1 MIAKGKKGKR
11 ILSVLL
17 ACVLVFSL
25 FSSMYVASAEDGPLS
40 AEPVAP
46 PVDESAAFSSGQGVD
61 SDPFKIESKEDLV
74 LMRNKINGGYAY
86 KTGIDDQQL
95 YTNAYYELTQD
106 IDLSGEN
113 WVAIGRSPQGISD
126 LNSFSGSFDGKGHK
140 IINLYSDHTG
150 GNKYY
155 TTGLFGINLGTIKNL
170 FVENANMVGDFFSAI
185 FCVRNRG
192 TIENCGVTGQIKA
205 NYSAGTF
212 VAANSGGTIKNCYT
226 SAKFTNTPSSAYG
239 IFYGTN
245 NDYLKSEDPIE
256 TIPSVIKNCYYLAG
270 SSAAANNTVVE
281 GDLESFTADD
291 LTSGEV
297 AYRLAKGSD
306 IWEQK
311 LGEEQYPVLNNDGEK
326 NTVFAV
332 DFYLGND
339 DNFLDSKYHN
349 NGATVAKPSF
359 EPMDIGGYDIGDN
372 WYTNSD
378 LSEPFNF
385 DSDTIDKD
393 TKLYSEKKAV
403 EYNITYH
410 LNDGEPEV
418 ENKTTYTVDDEDF
431 TLNNP
436 VKEGYTFK
444 AWTGTGIAGEGTDTV
459 TVAQGSTGNREYYA
473 HYVDETAPTV
483 KVQIGEDHTWEYF
496 QEHPEAN
503 VFFNTAQK
511 VTVTAEDVADSD
523 PTIEYLIFETD
534 ASEFNYT
541 IEQLESELESSDDFS
556 WTTYNADEGLTLS
569 TVSADTVTYVVV
581 VRVTDDAGN
590 KAYVSTGG
598 LVFDLESPILNR
610 VNENV
615 GEGRNQVTEGN
626 TYCEQ
631 LRFTVTEENLE
642 EVKVDSEVASA
653 ADDGIYTVTGNDTHT
668 IEVTDK
674 AGNKTTVTFTVAP
687 HKEGTPVENVVTA
700 PDCDDDGIANVY
712 VACENCGKVL
722 SNAQKNLPAT
732 GHKWHVDDTTDE
744 EGWARIPQP
753 GTCDDQNV
761 MERTCDTCGMQE
773 SKGVDPLAHDWETNA
788 DGTDKYTVDQAPTC
802 TIPGSESVHCKN
814 CAAIKPDTSRS
825 IPTIEHIRGAAKR
838 INYIAATCTTNGG
851 YDTVYSC
858 TMCSVEMSS
867 RHTTL
872 YAKGHDFSGVEWV
885 VDDPQETCE
894 DTGTLRR
901 QCKNCTYV
909 EFQNLDATAHTPET
923 DENGDELWTVIDAP
937 TCTENGMKGVYCSVC
952 GALIKSESMDPEGHT
967 APESF
972 TRKNIQQATCTEPG
986 GYDDVLV
993 CTVCSKE
1000 FSGQLEE
1007 GGPVYPQHT
1016 TTPPTG
1022 HNFTEWSTPEFK
1034 SCVDDG
1040 LQKRQCLTCGLPE
1053 SRGVSAKGHDWYSDY
1068 TVDMDPTCT
1077 LEGSKSIHCRNCAAT
1092 MDPQT
1097 IPANGHTWITGTV
1110 QVTTGGEIKEYETDA
1125 DGWFTIES
1133 PTCTG
1138 TGTRQRECAICH
1150 FQDRDT
1156 LDYKGHT
1163 FNTETTVVEPSCTT
1177 DGVSYRE
1184 CSVCGVRINI
1194 ETIPA
1199 LGHDWND
1206 WYTVLSPDC
1215 DDEGTQQR
1223 ACKRCNASETVGLKA
1238 AGHDWM
1244 KDSEGNYI
1252 YTTDLEPTCT
1262 TDGSKS
1268 VHCSK
1273 CTARIDS
1280 TPIPMLGHE
1289 YGEWE
1294 TVELGDCTVEGR
1306 QRRSCQRC
1314 GTQEY
1319 NGILDE
1325 NAHTWND
1332 YFTEDVPAS
1341 CTTDGSESIHCSKC
1355 GGTKESRVIPATGHS
1370 WSEWQIVEMQSCEDQ
1385 NTQMRVCSKCQLT
1398 ETEGINPRAHEW
1410 EDDYTID
1417 LPASCTEDGSMSIHC
1432 KNCLARMD
1440 QKSIPMTGHT
1450 FGDWYKAPAGSET
1463 AETTNTWKRDCEVCG
1478 FSQIEGLD
1486 ESKHIFD
1493 EDWTIDVE
1501 PTCTTDGS
1509 RSRHCL
1515 GDCGVTTDNE
1525 VIAALGHDFD
1535 VTGEKT
1541 VIQPATCTEDGIR
1554 AYKCTR
1560 CDEYL
1565 EPETIAALGHDWD
1578 TDYTVD
1584 KEPTCTSEGSQSIHC
1599 TRCDAIKEGS
1609 EVAIEMNGHTFGRW
1623 HALSAPDC
1631 ENEGAMMRECEVCGY
1646 KETKGI
1652 NPLGHN
1658 WEENFTVD
1666 VEATC
1671 LTDGSMSIHC
1681 TRCDAVK
1688 ESVVIKARGYH
1699 VPVTT
1704 GAKEATCTENG
1715 YTGDTVCQD
1724 CKTILQKGEVIPAKG
1739 HNYENG
1745 VCTVCGAEQTSPNTG
1760 AALAVLG
1767 SLMALLFIGFAVLV
1781 FAARKRRSFQK

>member
-25 FSSMYVASAEDGPLS
+25 FSSMYVASAEEAGPS
-40 AEPVAP
+40 SSPVSP
-46 PVDESAAFSSGQGVD
+46 PAADESAAFTGQGTVGE
-61 SDPFKIESKEDLV
+61 PFQITSKEDLV
-74 LMRNKINGGYAY
+74 KMRDKINGGYAY
-86 KTGIDDQQL
+86 KSGLVDEIKYGDS
-95 YTNAYYELTQD
+95 YYELTQD

-113 WVAIGRSPQGISD
+113 WVSIGRSPQGISD
-126 LNSFSGSFDGKGHK
+126 QNPFNGSFDGKGHK
-140 IINLYSDHTG
+140 ITNLSANHIG
-150 GNKYY
+150 SSKYY
-155 TTGLFGINLGTIKNL
+155 TTGLFGVNLGTIKNL
-170 FVENANMVGDFFSAI
+170 FVEDANMVGDFFVAI
-185 FCVRNRG
+185 LCVRNRG
-192 TIENCGVTGQIKA
+192 TIENCGVTGQLRA

-226 SAKFTNTPSSAYG
+226 SAKFTNTPGNAYG
-239 IFYGTN
+239 VFYGSN
-245 NDYLKSEDPIE
+245 NDYLKSEEPIE
-256 TIPSVIKNCYYLAG
+256 TIPSVIENCYYLAG
-270 SSAAANNTVVE
+270 SNGNNTVVE
-281 GDLESFTADD
+281 GQLESFTEED
-291 LTSGEV
+291 LTSGAI
-297 AYRLAKGSD
+297 AYKLAKGND
-306 IWEQK
+306 IWEQELK
-311 LGEEQYPVLNNDGEK
+311 VDNYPVLDTDSDK
-326 NTVFAV
+326 KTVFAV
-332 DFYLGND
+332 DFYLG
-339 DNFLDSKYHN
+339 DNEDNLLESQYGN
-349 NGATVAKPSF
+349 NGATISKPEF
-359 EPMDIGGYDIGDN
+359 EPVDIGGYDIGEK
-372 WYTNSD
+372 WYKDAAHDQEFTF
-378 LSEPFNF
+378 EYE
-385 DSDTIDKD
+385 TISAD
-393 TKLYSEKKAV
+393 TKLYSEKKAI
-403 EYNITYH
+403 EYNITYN
-410 LNDGEPEV
+410 LNDGEPTV
-418 ENKTTYTVDDEDF
+418 PNKNTYTVEDEF

-436 VKEGYTFK
+436 EKEGYTFK
-444 AWTGTGIAGEGTDTV
+444 AWTGTGIVGEGTDTV
-459 TVAQGSTGNREYYA
+459 KVEKGSTGDRTYYA
-473 HYVDETAPTV
+473 HYVDDKAPSVTV
-483 KVQIGEDHTWEYF
+483 KIGEDHTWDYF
-496 QEHPEAN
+496 QNHPEADT
-503 VFFNTAQK
+503 FFNSAQK
-511 VTVTAEDVADSD
+511 VTVEANDAADDD
-523 PTIEYLIFETD
+523 PTIEYLIFETG
-534 ASEFNYT
+534 STEFNYT
-541 IEQLESELESSDDFS
+541 TEELEEALKDSSDYGWQAYD
-556 WTTYNADEGLTLS
+556 ADNGFTLDIV
-569 TVSADTVTYVVV
+569 TADTVTYVVV
-581 VRVTDDAGN
+581 VKVTDDSGN
-590 KAYVSTGG
+590 VAYVSTSG
-598 LVFDLESPILNR
+598 LVFDLESPVLNR
-610 VNENV
+610 VNERV
-615 GEGRNQVTEGN
+615 GEGTNQVTEGN
-626 TYCEQ
+626 TYCVQ
-631 LRFTVTEENLE
+631 LRFTVTEDNLNE
-642 EVKVDSEVASA
+642 IKVDDVAASA
-653 ADDGIYTVTGNDTHT
+653 GDDGIYTVTGNGSHK

-674 AGNKTTVTFTVAP
+674 AGNNTTVNFTVAD
-687 HKEGTPVENVVTA
+687 HVQGEPVETPVTA
-700 PDCDDDGIANVY
+700 PDCDDEGLANVHI
-712 VACENCGKVL
+712 ACTNCGQVL
-722 SNAQKNLPAT
+722 SNSQKTLPAT
-732 GHKWHVDDTTDE
+732 GHKWHVDDTTDSD
-744 EGWARIPQP
+744 GWARLPMP

-761 MERTCDTCGMQE
+761 MGRTCDTCGMQE
-773 SKGVDPLAHDWETNA
+773 TKGADPLAHDWETNP
-788 DGTDKYTVDQAPTC
+788 DGTDKYTVDQKPTC
-802 TIPGSESVHCKN
+802 TVAGSESVHCKN
-814 CAAIKPDTSRS
+814 CAATRDARTLT
-825 IPTIEHIRGAAKR
+825 TIDHVRGSAKR
-838 INYIAATCTTNGG
+838 VDYVAASCTTNGG
-851 YDTVYSC
+851 YDLVRSC
-858 TMCSVEMSS
+858 TMCGTEMSRS
-867 RHTTL
+867 HTTL
-872 YAKGHDFSGVEWV
+872 YAKGHDFTGVDWEI
-885 VDDPQETCE
+885 DEPKDTCE

-967 APESF
+967 LPESF
-972 TRKNIQQATCTEPG
+972 TRKNIVQATCTEPG
-986 GYDDVLV
+986 GYDDVWV
-993 CTVCSKE
+993 CTVCSQE
-1000 FSGQLEE
+1000 VSST
-1007 GGPVYPQHT
+1007 HT
-1016 TTPPTG
+1016 TTDPTG
-1022 HNFTEWSTPEFK
+1022 HNYTEWKDIDMP
-1034 SCVDDG
+1034 SCEDDG
-1040 LQKRQCLTCGLPE
+1040 TQQRECLTCGFKE
-1053 SRGVSAKGHDWYSDY
+1053 TRGASATGHDWYSDY
-1068 TVDMDPTCT
+1068 TVDMEPTCT

-1110 QVTTGGEIKEYETDA
+1110 QVTTGDKIKEYETDA

-1206 WYTVLSPDC
+1206 WYTVVSPDC

-1294 TVELGDCTVEGR
+1294 TVELGDCTVVGR

-1370 WSEWQIVEMQSCEDQ
+1370 WSEWQIVEMQSCEDN

-1440 QKSIPMTGHT
+1440 QKSIPATGHT

-1493 EDWTIDVE
+1493 EEWTIDVE

-1515 GDCGVTTDNE
+1515 GNCGVTTDSE
-1525 VIAALGHDFD
+1525 AIPALGHDFD

-1541 VIQPATCTEDGIR
+1541 VIQPATCTEDGIK
-1554 AYKCTR
+1554 AYKCSR